1 MREHLTMAATMDN
14 LEQATGFL
22 DAALEKLEVSPKT
35 QLQLELALE
44 EAYVNVVHYAYLD
57 EDGEITL
64 ELETEPDQR
73 LFVLRL
79 RDRGIAFNPLKEE
92 EPDVS
97 LTAGERQ
104 IGGLGIFLVRK
115 NVDEVS
121 YEYRDGQNVLT
132 MRKGY

>member
-44 EAYVNVVHYAYLD
+44 EAYVNVVHYAYPD
-57 EDGEITL
+57 EDGEVTL

-79 RDRGIAFNPLKEE
+79 RDHGIAFNPLEEE

-97 LTAGERQ
+97 LTAGERR

>member
-44 EAYVNVVHYAYLD
+44 EAYVNVVHYAYPD

>member
-44 EAYVNVVHYAYLD
+44 EAYVNVVNYAYP
-57 EDGEITL
+57 GETGEVTL
-64 ELETEPDQR
+64 ELETDPDQR
-73 LFVLRL
+73 LLVLRL
-79 RDRGIAFNPLKEE
+79 RDHGIAFNPLEE
-92 EPDVS
+92 AEPDVS
-97 LTAGERQ
+97 LAAGERQ